1 MDVELLSKMLKEL
14 VLDND
19 KVTVP
24 GLGAFVAEIV
34 PSTFSDRGYTI
45 NPPYR
50 KLSFRSNVEPDNLL
64 RDFYAS
70 RNNIDR
76 DLAGRILDAYGYDL
90 RAELENARV
99 VALPGFGRLRCGRD
113 GNVFFI
119 ADEDLDIFPAGFGLE
134 PVSLKTHSKPASFD
148 FSTLDV
154 PAHNVSEE
162 LTGDGNAE
170 SVDDFFVEAASEES
184 PADDYGT
191 ADAECEGGAVQA
203 AEAEVKSEIK
213 LEIEPEAV
221 LAAEAAE
228 PVELA
233 EPVETE
239 PAEPEPAESESEPVA
254 APAETEP
261 AEPVEPEPVEL
272 AEPVETEPDEPEPV
286 EPAAEAE
293 PASEAE
299 PAEPVEPEPAEAE
312 PAETEP
318 EPSVAEPE
326 PAAVAEPEPAAE
338 PETEEQMRRR
348 REAEYFGVQEDDGD
362 ETGEE
367 EGEESAQSGRGAGKG
382 RGRRSSAWKKFGIS
396 LVVIVMVVAIV
407 AGVFFIL
414 ADYFP
419 DILDRL
425 LYTKEELE
433 ILNYVK

>member
-90 RAELENARV
+90 RAELKNARV
-99 VALPGFGRLRCGRD
+99 VVLPGFGRLRCGRD
-113 GNVFFI
+113 GNVFFV

-184 PADDYGT
+184 PADDYGP
-191 ADAECEGGAVQA
+191 ADAECEVETGQA
-203 AEAEVKSEIK
+203 ADAEGDSEIK
-213 LEIEPEAV
+213 LEIAPEAV
-221 LAAEAAE
+221 LAAEPA
-228 PVELA
+228 
-233 EPVETE
+233 ETE
-239 PAEPEPAESESEPVA
+239 PAEPEPVEPDEIAEPAETVEPAEAEPESEPVS
-254 APAETEP
+254 EP
-261 AEPVEPEPVEL
+261 AD
-272 AEPVETEPDEPEPV
+272 AES
-286 EPAAEAE
+286 AAEAE

-299 PAEPVEPEPAEAE
+299 PAEPAEAE
-312 PAETEP
+312 
-318 EPSVAEPE
+318 
-326 PAAVAEPEPAAE
+326 AAE

-382 RGRRSSAWKKFGIS
+382 RGRRKSAWKKFGIS

>member
-113 GNVFFI
+113 GNVFFV

-154 PAHNVSEE
+154 PAHNVPEE

-170 SVDDFFVEAASEES
+170 SVDDFFVEAASQES

-191 ADAECEGGAVQA
+191 ADAECEVGAVQA
-203 AEAEVKSEIK
+203 AEAEADSEIK
-213 LEIEPEAV
+213 LEIAPEAV
-221 LAAEAAE
+221 LADEPAEQVEAEPESAEAEPEPAE
-228 PVELA
+228 PVA
-233 EPVETE
+233 E
-239 PAEPEPAESESEPVA
+239 PAEPEPAEPEPVA
-254 APAETEP
+254 EP
-261 AEPVEPEPVEL
+261 ADAESA
-272 AEPVETEPDEPEPV
+272 AEP
-286 EPAAEAE
+286 
-293 PASEAE
+293 
-299 PAEPVEPEPAEAE
+299 
-312 PAETEP
+312 
-318 EPSVAEPE
+318 
-326 PAAVAEPEPAAE
+326 EPEPAAE

>member
-113 GNVFFI
+113 GNVFFV

-154 PAHNVSEE
+154 PAQNVSEE

-170 SVDDFFVEAASEES
+170 SVDDFFVEAASQES

-191 ADAECEGGAVQA
+191 ADAECKGEAVQA
-203 AEAEVKSEIK
+203 AEAEVESEIK

-221 LAAEAAE
+221 LA
-228 PVELA
+228 
-233 EPVETE
+233 TE
-239 PAEPEPAESESEPVA
+239 PAEPEPAE
-254 APAETEP
+254 
-261 AEPVEPEPVEL
+261 
-272 AEPVETEPDEPEPV
+272 PEPV
-286 EPAAEAE
+286 EPDEI
-293 PASEAE
+293 AE
-299 PAEPVEPEPAEAE
+299 PAEP
-312 PAETEP
+312 
-318 EPSVAEPE
+318 AEPE
-326 PAAVAEPEPAAE
+326 PVSEPAEPEPAAE

-382 RGRRSSAWKKFGIS
+382 RGRRKSAWKKFGIS

>member
-76 DLAGRILDAYGYDL
+76 DLAGHILDAYGYDL

-99 VALPGFGRLRCGRD
+99 VVLPGFGRLRCGRD

-154 PAHNVSEE
+154 PAQKVSEE

-170 SVDDFFVEAASEES
+170 SVDDFFVEAAAEES
-184 PADDYGT
+184 PADDNGT
-191 ADAECEGGAVQA
+191 ADAECEGGTGKA
-203 AEAEVKSEIK
+203 AGAEGDSEIK
-213 LEIEPEAV
+213 IEIEPEAV
-221 LAAEAAE
+221 LAAEPAE
-228 PVELA
+228 PA
-233 EPVETE
+233 E
-239 PAEPEPAESESEPVA
+239 AEPEPAAES
-254 APAETEP
+254 
-261 AEPVEPEPVEL
+261 
-272 AEPVETEPDEPEPV
+272 
-286 EPAAEAE
+286 AAEAE

-299 PAEPVEPEPAEAE
+299 PAEPAEAEAAE
-312 PAETEP
+312 PAE
-318 EPSVAEPE
+318 
-326 PAAVAEPEPAAE
+326 AEPEPAAE

-382 RGRRSSAWKKFGIS
+382 RVRRSSAWKKFGIS

-407 AGVFFIL
+407 VGVFFIL